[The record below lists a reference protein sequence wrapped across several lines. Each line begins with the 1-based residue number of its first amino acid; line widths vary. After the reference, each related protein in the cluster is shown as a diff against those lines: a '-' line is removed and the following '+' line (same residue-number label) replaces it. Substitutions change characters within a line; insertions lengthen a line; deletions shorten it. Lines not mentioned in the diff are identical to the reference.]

1 MKTENSMDFHCTPD
15 ASIQGPYRRGPFAA
29 WLLVA
34 LIGTILGVAMVAAG
48 LTTDTR
54 DFAARHGT
62 VLKTQVL

>member
-1 MKTENSMDFHCTPD
+1 MDFHCSPD
-15 ASIQGPYRRGPFAA
+15 PCMQLPHRRGPLVA

-34 LIGTILGVAMVAAG
+34 LIGTILGVAMVAAA

-54 DFAARHGT
+54 DFASRHTT